1 MLSQHSRGLLLAML
15 SVIVISPDALL
26 LVEMSSHA
34 SPATVLF
41 WKCIAV
47 GCLSLL
53 HGALW
58 NGCHGLRSTLEAL
71 PPHRVL
77 TLWTL
82 QAVSVSGFALSVLL
96 TTPARAMIF
105 ISLNPVWAS
114 LLSVGLGEGLPRR
127 TVGAIVLCVACVL
140 VICSESLHATSRAG
154 SAAGDAV
161 ALGTGGAFALYLT
174 ALRRTAQRHA
184 AVDLSPLS
192 SGGFLLAAAAVV
204 GAAPLHRARGPAL
217 PPIHAL
223 PASFWLAAAVDGG
236 LVVCFYAAVVHSS
249 RHITAAEMAMVQL
262 LECASSPS
270 SPSSITISSSPCRPT
285 RPARPLRARAR
296 AGLS

>member
-1 MLSQHSRGLLLAML
+1 MHRVANSAPCRDITVPAPIARHPRCCSLLQQSDCSLLMPMLSQHSRGLLLAML

-71 PPHRVL
+71 PPLRVL

-105 ISLNPVWAS
+105 ISLNPCGPRCSASAWARACRAAPGRHRA
-114 LLSVGLGEGLPRR
+114 VRCVRPRHPQR
-127 TVGAIVLCVACVL
+127 EPACH
-140 VICSESLHATSRAG
+140 IARG
-154 SAAGDAV
+154 QRGRRR
-161 ALGTGGAFALYLT
+161 GGARH
-174 ALRRTAQRHA
+174 RR
-184 AVDLSPLS
+184 
-192 SGGFLLAAAAVV
+192 
-204 GAAPLHRARGPAL
+204 
-217 PPIHAL
+217 
-223 PASFWLAAAVDGG
+223 
-236 LVVCFYAAVVHSS
+236 
-249 RHITAAEMAMVQL
+249 
-262 LECASSPS
+262 SPS
-270 SPSSITISSSPCRPT
+270 T
-285 RPARPLRARAR
+285 
-296 AGLS
+296 